1 VTAGTETERVVLD
14 RFDDVWDAFRR
25 RDLRQGGYD
34 EAAVIL
40 ADSLMLLHGDEH
52 KQRRRLENR
61 LFRRGTF
68 RWWES
73 DLLPDVIQEA
83 LAPCLDEG
91 ATDLL
96 DLGYRTIM
104 NLTALVAGVDRPL
117 GTAQETDAL
126 KAFTMKFSE
135 GATLGHN
142 LRDRTV
148 VRREVTE
155 ALAQF
160 DAQFLAPSVAR
171 RAGLLE
177 RFGTGE
183 ITEDELPRDVLTV
196 LMRNVDDLQLGP
208 EVIRREIAF
217 YLQAGA
223 HSTANAFVHAVDE
236 VFHWREANPDR
247 AHLLEDDLFLQRCV
261 HEAFRLHPASP
272 VAVRRALADVE
283 LSSGRRLLQG
293 SLVEMDLHAA
303 NRDPDVFGPTADAFD
318 PERVLP
324 DGIPP
329 WGNTFGGGTH
339 ACIGMELDGGVP
351 PRADEPGEHVLGTV
365 TLMVAALL
373 AHGARPDPDSPPESD
388 PHSSRPHFGR
398 YRVLFA

>member
-1 VTAGTETERVVLD
+1 V
-14 RFDDVWDAFRR
+14 
-25 RDLRQGGYD
+25 
-34 EAAVIL
+34 
-40 ADSLMLLHGDEH
+40 
-52 KQRRRLENR
+52 
-61 LFRRGTF
+61 
-68 RWWES
+68 
-73 DLLPDVIQEA
+73 
-83 LAPCLDEG
+83 
-91 ATDLL
+91 
-96 DLGYRTIM
+96 
-104 NLTALVAGVDRPL
+104 
-117 GTAQETDAL
+117 QETDAL

-142 LRDRTV
+142 LRDRAV
-148 VRREVTE
+148 VRKEVAE
-155 ALAQF
+155 ALEQF
-160 DAQFLAPSVAR
+160 DAQFLAPSVVR
-171 RAGLLE
+171 RAVLLE
-177 RFGTGE
+177 RLGRGE
-183 ITEDELPRDVLTV
+183 IAEDELPRDVLTV

-236 VFHWREANPDR
+236 VFRWREANPDR
-247 AHLLEDDLFLQRCV
+247 AHLLGDNLFLQRCV

-272 VAVRRALADVE
+272 VAVRRALGDVE
-283 LSSGRRLLQG
+283 LSSGRRLPEG
-293 SLVEMDLHAA
+293 AVVEMDLHAA
-303 NRDPDVFGPTADAFD
+303 NRDRDVFGTTADAFD

-373 AHGARPDPDSPPESD
+373 AQGARPDPSSPPESD
-388 PHSSRPHFGR
+388 PHSSRAHFGR

>member
-1 VTAGTETERVVLD
+1 MTSALGSQHVVLD
-14 RFDDVWDAFRR
+14 RFGDVWDAFRR

-40 ADSLMLLHGDEH
+40 ADCLMLLHGEEH
-52 KQRRRLENR
+52 KKRRRLENR

-68 RWWES
+68 KWWER
-73 DLLPDVIQEA
+73 DLLPEVIQQA
-83 LAPCLDEG
+83 LAPCLAAG
-91 ATDLL
+91 GTDLI

-117 GTAQETDAL
+117 GTTEETDAL
-126 KAFTMKFSE
+126 KALTMKFSE

-142 LRDRTV
+142 LRDRDV
-148 VRREVTE
+148 VRVEVLE
-155 ALAQF
+155 ALEQF
-160 DAQFLAPSVAR
+160 DEQFLAPSVAR
-171 RAGLLE
+171 RAALLKQHASGSLSE
-177 RFGTGE
+177 E
-183 ITEDELPRDVLTV
+183 ELPRDVLTV
-196 LMRNVDDLQLGP
+196 LLRNVDDLQLGP
-208 EVIRREIAF
+208 DVIRREIAF

-236 VFHWREANPDR
+236 IFHWREAHPDR
-247 AHLLEDDLFLQRCV
+247 AHQLDDALFLQRCV

-272 VAVRRALADVE
+272 VAVRRALAEVE
-283 LSSGRRLLQG
+283 LSSGRRLAAG
-293 SLVEMDLHAA
+293 TLVEMDLHAA
-303 NRDPDVFGPTADAFD
+303 NRDASVFGPTADQFD

-329 WGNTFGGGTH
+329 WGNTFGGGAH

-373 AHGARPDPDSPPESD
+373 DHGVRRDPDSPPESD
-388 PHSSRPHFGR
+388 PHSSRSHFGR
-398 YRVLFA
+398 YMVLFS